1 MASPY
6 DALQRC
12 FVTTDA
18 QHRQQNAAARAVAGA
33 EVQSDIA
40 DLSGG
45 HGPAAHACHIHSRD
59 LPQVCLRSVLAI
71 SLPAIFEQLIQ
82 AAIGLTDALVAGH
95 LPGDERTVA
104 AASAAVGVMAYLQ
117 WMAAILNVAFG
128 VGATAIV
135 ARSIGARR
143 PRVANRVAGT
153 AISSALLVGIAVAIL
168 MFTFARGISSAAGL
182 DGLALT
188 YGERYLRIM
197 TLTIAL
203 QAAWQIGMACIRG
216 AGDTV
221 RPMLITAAVVIINV
235 LTSTIFSFGLLG
247 APKMGIRGIALG
259 TAMAFLIGGIA
270 TMVLLLGGRSRLKLQ
285 WRHFRIVPH
294 ILVRLV
300 RIGLPSWLEGVF
312 LWVGQFLIV
321 IFVITVNDKAVGVSG
336 ATMAA
341 HNTVLRIESLAFLP
355 GFGFGIACSALVGQ
369 YLGAR
374 RPLEAREAARMCSRL
389 TIITMTLLALPMIFF
404 PHFLLGTMVDADAVV
419 RVGVWPM
426 ILAGLAQPG
435 FACAIVYGSALRGA
449 GDTIRPMMCTISGTF
464 LVRIPIV
471 ILMLWI
477 FHRMN
482 HPAWGLIAAWIGI
495 FIDLNYRGLINYLN
509 FRGGKWMLKKV

>member
-1 MASPY
+1 MTSDP
-6 DALQRC
+6 
-12 FVTTDA
+12 

-45 HGPAAHACHIHSRD
+45 HGPTAHMSHIHSRD

-153 AISSALLVGIAVAIL
+153 AISSALLVGVAVAIL
-168 MFTFARGISSAAGL
+168 MFTFARGISSVAGL

-188 YGERYLRIM
+188 YGEQYLRIM

-270 TMVLLLGGRSRLKLQ
+270 TLVLLLGGRSRLKLQ

-294 ILVRLV
+294 ILMRLV

-312 LWVGQFLIV
+312 LWAGQFLIV
-321 IFVITVNDKAVGVSG
+321 IFVINVNDQAVGVSG

-389 TIITMTLLALPMIFF
+389 TIITMTLLAMPMVFF

-471 ILMLWI
+471 FLMLWV
-477 FHRMN
+477 FHRLN
-482 HPAWGLIAAWIGI
+482 HPALGLVAAWIGI
-495 FIDLNYRGLINYLN
+495 FIDLNYRGVINYRN
-509 FRGGKWMLKKV
+509 FRKGMWMLKKV

>member
-1 MASPY
+1 MIVRFY
-6 DALQRC
+6 DAKP
-12 FVTTDA
+12 VTTDA
-18 QHRQQNAAARAVAGA
+18 QHRKQNAAARAVASA
-33 EVQSDIA
+33 EVQADAA

-45 HGPAAHACHIHSRD
+45 HGQTAHAPHVLSRD
-59 LPQVCLRSVLAI
+59 LPKVCIRSVLAI
-71 SLPAIFEQLIQ
+71 SLPAIAEQLIQ
-82 AAIGLTDALVAGH
+82 AAIGLTDALIAGH
-95 LPGDERTVA
+95 LPGDESTVA
-104 AASAAVGVMAYLQ
+104 AAAAAVGVMTYLQ

-153 AISSALLVGIAVAIL
+153 AISSALLVGAAVAVV
-168 MFTFARGISSAAGL
+168 MFTFARPISYAAGL
-182 DGLALT
+182 RGLALI
-188 YGERYLRIM
+188 YGEQYLRIM

-216 AGDTV
+216 AGDTL
-221 RPMLITAAVVIINV
+221 RPMLITSAVVVINV
-235 LTSTIFSFGLLG
+235 LTSTTFSFGLFG
-247 APKMGIRGIALG
+247 APKMGIQGIALG
-259 TAMAFLIGGIA
+259 TAMAFLVGGVA
-270 TMVLLLGGRSRLKLQ
+270 TMVLLLGGRSKLKLQ
-285 WRHFRIVPH
+285 WHHFRIVPH
-294 ILVRLV
+294 IVMRLV
-300 RIGLPSWLEGVF
+300 RIGLPSWLEGLF

-321 IFVITVNDKAVGVSG
+321 IFVINVNDAAVGVSG

-355 GFGFGIACSALVGQ
+355 GFGFGIACSSLVGQ

-374 RPLEAREAARMCSRL
+374 RPLEARQAARMCSWL
-389 TIITMTLLALPMIFF
+389 TVITMTGLALPMILFAR
-404 PHFLLGTMVDADAVV
+404 PLLRVLVDADAVV
-419 RVGVWPM
+419 NVGVWPL

-435 FACAIVYGSALRGA
+435 FACAIIYGSALRGA

-477 FHRMN
+477 FFRLH

-495 FIDLNYRGLINYLN
+495 FIDLNYRGVINYLN
-509 FRGGKWMLKKV
+509 FRSGRWMLKKV